1 MFSAPELSMFVYEQA
16 WFASPV
22 CLSSNR
28 LESLSCAVIDFSPH
42 SIKFSISC
50 GLHVLWSKNPIDAP
64 ADVSPPQ
71 LTPST
76 MHTPRDHLRGHIRWQ
91 RRERASFEQPLQTMP
106 TTVERRHCA
115 HTEAEEIDLAA
126 ISRCMIFDVRFAVGE
141 VIRFQS
147 ITFCH
152 GLIKDNSSI
161 HSKEQVP
168 NHKTQIL

>member
-1 MFSAPELSMFVYEQA
+1 MFSAPELCMFVNEQA

-50 GLHVLWSKNPIDAP
+50 GLHVLWSKYPIDAP

-91 RRERASFEQPLQTMP
+91 RHERASFEQPLQTMP
-106 TTVERRHCA
+106 STVELKLCTYGGWTDRSCCNLTMHDIWRA
-115 HTEAEEIDLAA
+115 F
-126 ISRCMIFDVRFAVGE
+126 RCWRSDTIP
-141 VIRFQS
+141 
-147 ITFCH
+147 
-152 GLIKDNSSI
+152 I
-161 HSKEQVP
+161 HHVLPWPHQR
-168 NHKTQIL
+168 QF